1 MILVR
6 PVPDQQRCKLD
17 ENIPRWTWM
26 KPDQPRPHGYTK
38 SQNLPT
44 VSFPPAAGPPAA
56 RDPDGALH
64 CGEGG
69 VGLQVDL
76 QRHQLCGTPAGL
88 RLRGGHPLLWQV
100 GSKSSTAS
108 LQIRNHSTV
117 LLRICGPAVEDVVPP
132 DLQSTGQHSHVLL
145 SSRQRCCRRSRLG
158 RQPSL
163 SPAAGPLAASA
174 SCASAL

>member
-1 MILVR
+1 MILVQ

-17 ENIPRWTWM
+17 ENIYIWTWM
-26 KPDQPRPHGYTK
+26 KPDQPRNPQGLIKTCQRCRSH
-38 SQNLPT
+38 
-44 VSFPPAAGPPAA
+44 PAAGPPAA

-100 GSKSSTAS
+100 GSLKSSTA
-108 LQIRNHSTV
+108 LQIRHHSTV
-117 LLRICGPAVEDVVPP
+117 SMRSCGPAVEGVVPP
-132 DLQSTGQHSHVLL
+132 DLRRAGQHSHVLL

-163 SPAAGPLAASA
+163 SPAAVPLAASA
-174 SCASAL
+174 SCVSAL